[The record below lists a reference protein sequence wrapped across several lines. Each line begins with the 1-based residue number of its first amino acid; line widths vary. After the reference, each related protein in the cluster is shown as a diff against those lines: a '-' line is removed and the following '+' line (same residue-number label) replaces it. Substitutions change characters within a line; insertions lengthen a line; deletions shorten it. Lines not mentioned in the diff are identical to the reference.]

1 MIDSAGSLPSPGRLR
16 KIKCIYRP
24 NNPAVCIN
32 CFSRGVRCGSQEA
45 AQIIIQSQDS
55 RLNLKERV
63 ARLEHLIG
71 SMLSGQARPEDV
83 SRPNLQL
90 PREPQETS
98 YLKHIEP
105 ARPGGELQDA
115 PENIPAFSLFENDIL
130 AHDETA
136 SLPQYIHKEFNSQF
150 LIPKGDDDTLHSR
163 TSRRKRSKLCET
175 LTSLLP
181 TETAMH
187 AILNIGGIWWAIAR
201 KIYPYICTEDET
213 MTLLSYVLMALNQD
227 NPVVIG
233 CALCWI
239 SLSIQHLPTDFESS
253 YLSLPLPLSD
263 LMELYIKTVDKLIVA
278 DEELS
283 MSLEGIENI
292 LLLSQFYGSVG
303 RPRKAWTTIRRGI
316 SHAVLLGL
324 HEPPRFS
331 SGPHSTST
339 IRRDSVWWHLAECES
354 TLCLMLGLPTSMT
367 ISSKN
372 IEDESNGFKNM
383 ASSGIFRRKLA
394 LVARTVSQRGQ
405 RALSDSQPS
414 TQDID
419 QELDHLANNMST
431 HWWHDATLKHN
442 IPDIIE
448 NHERI
453 VSQFWYH
460 QVKVYL
466 HLPFFLQPPSETQ
479 NESSRIQC
487 LDASRSMIVM
497 YVKMREQAA
506 GKVKLCRVI
515 DFQAF
520 TAAII
525 LVLGQLGYSPAGP
538 EEAHRGKDD
547 QQLLQQTIEI
557 LRRVSLEYGN
567 LTAAQSH
574 QALTALVELGQAGV
588 EGQTCKVFVPYFGM
602 ISVVVPARSVP
613 VQASR
618 QRDTDMETMRE
629 GAQAKQS
636 DMISFDQPPM
646 WSANTLID
654 IELSNP
660 PFTDAFVG
668 VENALPFS
676 GMGDGSSLS
685 DFLATDIDQD
695 WSWLCNENGGRLV

>member
-1 MIDSAGSLPSPGRLR
+1 MIDSAGSLSSAGRLR

-32 CFSRGVRCGSQEA
+32 CFSRGVHCGSQEA

-71 SMLSGQARPEDV
+71 SMLSGQVRPEDV

-90 PREPQETS
+90 PRESQSTTYS
-98 YLKHIEP
+98 THIEP
-105 ARPGGELQDA
+105 ARPGGELQDV

-136 SLPQYIHKEFNSQF
+136 SPPQYIYKEFNSQF
-150 LIPKGDDDTLHSR
+150 LIPKGDDDTVHSR
-163 TSRRKRSKLCET
+163 TSRRKRTKLCET

-181 TETAMH
+181 TEAAMH
-187 AILNIGGIWWAIAR
+187 AILNAGGIWWAIAR

-213 MTLLSYVLMALNQD
+213 MTLPSYILMALNQD

-239 SLSIQHLPTDFESS
+239 SLSIQHLPTDFETSH
-253 YLSLPLPLSD
+253 LSLPLPLSD
-263 LMELYIKTVDKLIVA
+263 LMQLYINTVDKLIVA

-283 MSLEGIENI
+283 MSLEGIESI

-324 HEPPRFS
+324 HEPSKIS
-331 SGPHSTST
+331 SGPPSTSA

-354 TLCLMLGLPTSMT
+354 TLCLMLGLPISMT
-367 ISSKN
+367 VSSEN
-372 IEDESNGFKNM
+372 IEDDNKAFANT
-383 ASSGIFRRKLA
+383 ASPSLFRRKLT
-394 LVARTVSQRGQ
+394 LIARTVSQRSQ
-405 RALSDSQPS
+405 RTSSDSQPS

-419 QELDHLANNMST
+419 QELDHLANLMSSN
-431 HWWHDATLKHN
+431 WWHDATPKHN

-448 NHERI
+448 NHERT

-466 HLPFFLQPPSETQ
+466 HLPFFLQQ
-479 NESSRIQC
+479 LFKAQHDGSRIEC
-487 LDASRSMIVM
+487 LNASRKMIAM
-497 YVKMREQAA
+497 YIKMREHAA
-506 GKVKLCRVI
+506 GKAKLCRVI

-520 TAAII
+520 TAGII
-525 LVLGQLGYSPAGP
+525 LVLGRLGYSPAGP
-538 EEAHRGKDD
+538 EEAREGKDD

-557 LRRVSLEYGN
+557 LGRVSLENGN

-574 QALTALVELGQAGV
+574 QALTALVELGQGGV

-602 ISVVVPARSVP
+602 ISVAVPARSVL
-613 VQASR
+613 VQASKE
-618 QRDTDMETMRE
+618 QNTNMEMMRGVGPAE
-629 GAQAKQS
+629 QS
-636 DMISFDQPPM
+636 DMIFLEQPARWPT
-646 WSANTLID
+646 NTFVD
-654 IELSNP
+654 IERSNP
-660 PFTDAFVG
+660 PFMDDFIG
-668 VENALPFS
+668 GENAVPFS
-676 GMGDGSSLS
+676 GMEDGSSLS
-685 DFLATDIDQD
+685 NFLATDIDQD
-695 WSWLCNENGGRLV
+695 WSWLWNENDGRLV

>member
-1 MIDSAGSLPSPGRLR
+1 
-16 KIKCIYRP
+16 
-24 NNPAVCIN
+24 
-32 CFSRGVRCGSQEA
+32 
-45 AQIIIQSQDS
+45 
-55 RLNLKERV
+55 
-63 ARLEHLIG
+63 
-71 SMLSGQARPEDV
+71 MLSGQVRPEDV

-90 PREPQETS
+90 PKESQSTS
-98 YLKHIEP
+98 YSTHIEP
-105 ARPGGELQDA
+105 ARPGGELQDDL
-115 PENIPAFSLFENDIL
+115 ENIPAFSLFENDIL

-150 LIPKGDDDTLHSR
+150 LIPRGDDDMVHSR
-163 TSRRKRSKLCET
+163 TSRRKRAKLCET

-181 TETAMH
+181 TEAAIH
-187 AILNIGGIWWAIAR
+187 AILITGGIWWAIAR

-213 MTLLSYVLMALNQD
+213 MTLPSYVLMALNQD

-233 CALCWI
+233 CALCWV

-253 YLSLPLPLSD
+253 HLNLPLPLSD
-263 LMELYIKTVDKLIVA
+263 LMELYMKTVDKLIVA

-283 MSLEGIENI
+283 MSLEGIESI

-324 HEPPRFS
+324 HEPSKLS
-331 SGPHSTST
+331 SGPQSSSI

-367 ISSKN
+367 VSSKN
-372 IEDESNGFKNM
+372 IADESNGFANV
-383 ASSGIFRRKLA
+383 ASSGFFRRKLA
-394 LVARTVSQRGQ
+394 LIARTVSQRSQ
-405 RALSDSQPS
+405 RSLTGSEPS
-414 TQDID
+414 AQDID
-419 QELDHLANNMST
+419 QELDQLANLMST
-431 HWWHDATLKHN
+431 HWWHDATLKYN

-466 HLPFFLQPPSETQ
+466 HLPFFLQLPAEARHDG
-479 NESSRIQC
+479 SRIQC
-487 LDASRSMIVM
+487 LNASRKMIVM
-497 YVKMREQAA
+497 YIKMREQAA

-520 TAAII
+520 TAGII
-525 LVLGQLGYSPAGP
+525 LVLGQLGYSPAAP
-538 EEAHRGKDD
+538 EEAREGKDD
-547 QQLLQQTIEI
+547 QQFLRQTIEI

-574 QALTALVELGQAGV
+574 QALTTLVELDRGGV

-602 ISVVVPARSVP
+602 ISVTVPARSVLFQASKQQNTNMEMMRET
-613 VQASR
+613 VQA
-618 QRDTDMETMRE
+618 E
-629 GAQAKQS
+629 QS
-636 DMISFDQPPM
+636 DMISLEQPPK
-646 WSANTLID
+646 WSANTFVD
-654 IELSNP
+654 IELSSP
-660 PFTDAFVG
+660 PFMDDFIG
-668 VENALPFS
+668 GENAVSFS
-676 GMGDGSSLS
+676 GMEDGSSLS

-695 WSWLCNENGGRLV
+695 WSWLWNENDGRLVESSHLSNI

>member
-32 CFSRGVRCGSQEA
+32 CFSRGVHCGSQEA

-71 SMLSGQARPEDV
+71 SMLSGQVRPEDV

-90 PREPQETS
+90 PREPQSTS
-98 YLKHIEP
+98 HPTQIEP

-115 PENIPAFSLFENDIL
+115 PENILAFSLFENNIL

-150 LIPKGDDDTLHSR
+150 LIPRGDDDTVHSR

-187 AILNIGGIWWAIAR
+187 AILNSGGIWWAIAR

-213 MTLLSYVLMALNQD
+213 MTLPSYVLMALNQD

-253 YLSLPLPLSD
+253 DLSLPLPLSD
-263 LMELYIKTVDKLIVA
+263 LMELYVKTVDKLIVA

-283 MSLEGIENI
+283 MSLEGIESI

-331 SGPHSTST
+331 SGPHSTSA

-354 TLCLMLGLPTSMT
+354 ALCLMLGLPTSMT

-372 IEDESNGFKNM
+372 IEDESNGLTNI
-383 ASSGIFRRKLA
+383 ASSGVFRRKLA
-394 LVARTVSQRGQ
+394 LIARTVSQRSQ
-405 RALSDSQPS
+405 KALSDSQPS

-419 QELDHLANNMST
+419 QELDHLANIMAT
-431 HWWHDATLKHN
+431 HWWHDATPKHN

-453 VSQFWYH
+453 VSQFSYH

-466 HLPFFLQPPSETQ
+466 HLPFFLQPP
-479 NESSRIQC
+479 NEAQHDGSRIQC
-487 LDASRSMIVM
+487 LNASRNMIVM
-497 YVKMREQAA
+497 YIKMREQAA

-520 TAAII
+520 TAAIV

-538 EEAHRGKDD
+538 EEAREGKDD
-547 QQLLQQTIEI
+547 QYLLQQTIEI

-574 QALTALVELGQAGV
+574 QALTTLVELDREGL

-602 ISVVVPARSVP
+602 ISVMVPARSVLVQDGKQQNTNIEMMCEE
-613 VQASR
+613 VQAE
-618 QRDTDMETMRE
+618 QL
-629 GAQAKQS
+629 
-636 DMISFDQPPM
+636 DMIFLEQPPR
-646 WSANTLID
+646 WSANTLVN
-654 IELSNP
+654 IELSSS
-660 PFTDAFVG
+660 PFMDDFIGA
-668 VENALPFS
+668 ENAVTFS
-676 GMGDGSSLS
+676 GMEDGSSLS
-685 DFLATDIDQD
+685 NFLATDIDQD
-695 WSWLCNENGGRLV
+695 WSWLCNENGGRQV